1 MPADQTRLTH
11 PAALVR
17 DAQALR
23 ARIRTL
29 QALLALQ
36 RDLVTRFEDGLYGTG
51 AADTAARRLTALKAR
66 ERG

>member
-23 ARIRTL
+23 TRIQHL

-36 RDLVTRFEDGLYGTG
+36 RDLVTRFEDRLYGTG
-51 AADTAARRLTALKAR
+51 AADTAARRLMALKGR